1 MECFRHA
8 RDIINRQIKDERL
21 HYPYKVALNY
31 TRFIN
36 RFGGKLKLAWID
48 EIEQSAKS
56 IAERIP
62 ELPEERRLNRYVKEC
77 KREMD
82 YVLYKCAELK
92 RRLNNN

>member
-21 HYPYKVALNY
+21 HYPYRVALNY

-36 RFGGKLKLAWID
+36 RFGSKLKAAWVD
-48 EIEQSAKS
+48 EVEQAARS
-56 IAERIP
+56 IADRIP
-62 ELPEERRLNRYVKEC
+62 ELPPDRKENRYVKEC
-77 KREMD
+77 AREMG

-92 RRLNNN
+92 RRQGVN